1 MKIIYI
7 TFVLLGLGLAQQQQR
22 IEWPSLANAPWPVLN
37 GDMQGTGRSE
47 YVGPISSYPHI
58 RWMDDLPLGIFWGPT
73 IGYDD
78 ILYFGS
84 FALDFDFEN
93 HIYAYYPDGNPY
105 WTVNTSTGVPNVCS
119 ALITSDSTIYIAANN
134 DTLYSISSDGNVIWK
149 TSIGFGFRKMHISID
164 KTGNIYTFNE
174 DTLRVL
180 DKQSNTI
187 FVKEFNDIST
197 PIIFSPDGNMI
208 YFKTGPYTWELDHSL
223 VAADLQGNIIWRK
236 WFFETN
242 DAPVTVDNQGNI
254 YFYATDST
262 GGIPEDFI
270 YSLDSDGNVRWK
282 YETDGYL
289 YYNSVTIDPE
299 GNVVFYCRKENGD
312 KNYIVSLKNKG
323 EVNWE
328 VPLEPNEDPFFAQV
342 DHGITSDS
350 DGNIYFGSSYEGGY
364 FYAMNKYGEF
374 LWKLSLNGYSYYS
387 SPAIGSDGT
396 LYIGTSLSTF
406 FQSHVKNLI
415 AVNDKPDFIEN
426 EDKPLRSFQLYQN
439 YPNPFNPSTSIEY
452 AVQSPGWIK
461 LDVYNPIGAHILNL
475 VNEYRKSGAY
485 TVNFNARGLPSG
497 VYFYSISSGTNIETK
512 KMLLIR

>member
-1 MKIIYI
+1 
-7 TFVLLGLGLAQQQQR
+7 
-22 IEWPSLANAPWPVLN
+22 
-37 GDMQGTGRSE
+37 
-47 YVGPISSYPHI
+47 
-58 RWMDDLPLGIFWGPT
+58 
-73 IGYDD
+73 
-78 ILYFGS
+78 
-84 FALDFDFEN
+84 
-93 HIYAYYPDGNPY
+93 
-105 WTVNTSTGVPNVCS
+105 
-119 ALITSDSTIYIAANN
+119 
-134 DTLYSISSDGNVIWK
+134 
-149 TSIGFGFRKMHISID
+149 
-164 KTGNIYTFNE
+164 
-174 DTLRVL
+174 
-180 DKQSNTI
+180 
-187 FVKEFNDIST
+187 
-197 PIIFSPDGNMI
+197 
-208 YFKTGPYTWELDHSL
+208 L